1 MIGIIGAMAEE
12 VAQLKE
18 AMEQEAVETANGASV
33 TMKGK
38 DGTFSLAVWE
48 SNGYTYSVYA
58 DTARTSADL
67 LALVKGIR

>member
-1 MIGIIGAMAEE
+1 
-12 VAQLKE
+12 
-18 AMEQEAVETANGASV
+18 
-33 TMKGK
+33 MKGK